1 MDKVKVKMELQAKNM
16 PAVHAANSL
25 LSGYKI
31 TLRKMGGFLNAPTP
45 GGVPVRNTSPG
56 INVTNLSGGEK
67 AQSGISELP
76 SLQRI
81 RIFFLV
87 VVQYNFSINLD

>member
-1 MDKVKVKMELQAKNM
+1 MSG
-16 PAVHAANSL
+16 PAVHDANSL
-25 LSGYKI
+25 LSDYKI

-67 AQSGISELP
+67 HRVEYQKNYHHFSELG
-76 SLQRI
+76 
-81 RIFFLV
+81 
-87 VVQYNFSINLD
+87 FSFSSSRSIISVLI

>member
-1 MDKVKVKMELQAKNM
+1 
-16 PAVHAANSL
+16 
-25 LSGYKI
+25 
-31 TLRKMGGFLNAPTP
+31 MGGFLNAPTP

-56 INVTNLSGGEK
+56 INVTNLSGGGK
-67 AQSGISELP
+67 AQSGISEELP

-87 VVQYNFSINLD
+87 VTQYNFSIHLD

>member
-1 MDKVKVKMELQAKNM
+1 MSR
-16 PAVHAANSL
+16 PAVHAVNSL
-25 LSGYKI
+25 LSDYKI

-67 AQSGISELP
+67 AQSGISEELP

-87 VVQYNFSINLD
+87 VTQYNFSINLD